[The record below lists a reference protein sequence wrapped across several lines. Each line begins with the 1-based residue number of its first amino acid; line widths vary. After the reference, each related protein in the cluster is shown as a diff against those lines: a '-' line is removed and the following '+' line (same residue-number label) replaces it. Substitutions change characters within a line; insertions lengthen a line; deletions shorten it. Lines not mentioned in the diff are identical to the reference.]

1 MIPLHGKYRGCTN
14 CLNLGATVAD
24 AISTS
29 YRIMKNKGL
38 AEEVPYVIHIGGMD
52 PLSTLDTNS

>member
-1 MIPLHGKYRGCTN
+1 M
-14 CLNLGATVAD
+14 AD